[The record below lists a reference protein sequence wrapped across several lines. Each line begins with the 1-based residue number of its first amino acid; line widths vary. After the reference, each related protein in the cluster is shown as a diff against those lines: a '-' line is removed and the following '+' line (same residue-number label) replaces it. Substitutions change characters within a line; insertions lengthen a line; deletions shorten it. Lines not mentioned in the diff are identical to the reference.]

1 MVNKPDYIQYIEI
14 HEGVFSVMKFHLFD
28 SSILKYFDEKSFN
41 RVYEVSKVASTGRAS
56 WDEVIFETNQQFYL
70 HLFNNHGDQ
79 DQQKYWLHIYYKAEK
94 RNELLFFTTQIL
106 KPFKDGS
113 NNN

>member
-70 HLFNNHGDQ
+70 HLFNYGDQ